1 MHSECKLHPPRP
13 ETVFLSQKNACKGR
27 NSGLDAAFHIHPC
40 YISSRM
46 SLSAATLLLPSQ
58 DAAWRLWKPR
68 SSGAVEQV
76 ESPADCQSSTSS
88 LVIGLPASACRSLGL
103 ILPMAE
109 HELLGQMVETQ
120 LERQGLRAGD
130 GGLRP
135 HRWHLLGQQS
145 GMAVIS
151 VDVLADPFP
160 DHLTV
165 NHASDYVAA
174 LRLLDL
180 PENQLVVVEEQ
191 GELVVAYSYHGR
203 LFRSHI
209 FAPAGA
215 APEEVATEL
224 RVTRLALEAQ
234 PVLGQIEGV
243 TLVGRGW
250 EADRIGR
257 LLDLPVRVLE
267 SLPRAGQLESARNE
281 ALLPVSVRQARE
293 QARRRAKLLRHGILG
308 ALLYAALV
316 FLGFAYLNHHEKRAA
331 ELRRQVDL
339 TTAPAAAVKKT
350 AEAWKALAP
359 ALDTNR
365 YPMVLMAEITS
376 LMPPSGIV
384 LREFDGRLADIELR
398 GEARDAQLAYQFLE
412 DLQKHRVLGRYTWSM
427 PQPSVREKTASF
439 RAQGK
444 LK

>member
-1 MHSECKLHPPRP
+1 
-13 ETVFLSQKNACKGR
+13 
-27 NSGLDAAFHIHPC
+27 
-40 YISSRM
+40 M

-68 SSGAVEQV
+68 SSSAAEEV
-76 ESPADCQSSTSS
+76 ESPADCQSSASS
-88 LVIGLPASACRSLGL
+88 LVIGLPATACRSLGL

-109 HELLGQMVETQ
+109 HELLGQMVETHV
-120 LERQGLRAGD
+120 ERHGLRTTEGA
-130 GGLRP
+130 LRP
-135 HRWHLLGQQS
+135 HRWHLLGQHS
-145 GMAVIS
+145 GMAVVS

-174 LRLLDL
+174 LRLLEL
-180 PENQLVVVEEQ
+180 PENQLIVVEEQ
-191 GELVVAYSYHGR
+191 GELVVAFSFHGK

-209 FAPAGA
+209 FAQAGA
-215 APEEVATEL
+215 TPEEVAAEL
-224 RVTRLALEAQ
+224 RLTRLALEAQ
-234 PVLGQIEGV
+234 PVLGEIHGV

-250 EADRIGR
+250 EADRLGR
-257 LLDLPVRVLE
+257 LLDLPVRVVD
-267 SLPRAGQLESARNE
+267 SLPRAGHLESPRDE
-281 ALLPVSVRQARE
+281 ILLPVSVRDAR
-293 QARRRAKLLRHGILG
+293 ARARKRKKLLRHSILG
-308 ALLYAALV
+308 ALLYVSLV
-316 FLGFAYLNHHEKRAA
+316 FLGMAYLRHYGQRVQ
-331 ELRRQVDL
+331 ELQMQVDA
-339 TTAPAAAVKKT
+339 TTTPAAAVKKT
-350 AEAWKALAP
+350 AEAWKSLAP
-359 ALDTNR
+359 ALDPNR

-384 LREFDGRLADIELR
+384 LREFDGRTNDIELR

-412 DLQKHRVLGRYTWSM
+412 DLQKHRVLGRYSWSM